1 MNTLNYNVC
10 EFESYGGYVSSNKC
24 ITLFGLKGKTP
35 IPSVF
40 SIPQICSWF
49 KDYEPGLYWIPGEK
63 ISNYK
68 DQAIF
73 IQVE

>member
-1 MNTLNYNVC
+1 MNTLNHNAY
-10 EFESYGGYVSSNKC
+10 EYESYGGYVSSNKR
-24 ITLFGLKGKTP
+24 ITLYGLKDKIP
-35 IPSVF
+35 IPSIWPVDV
-40 SIPQICSWF
+40 ICSWF